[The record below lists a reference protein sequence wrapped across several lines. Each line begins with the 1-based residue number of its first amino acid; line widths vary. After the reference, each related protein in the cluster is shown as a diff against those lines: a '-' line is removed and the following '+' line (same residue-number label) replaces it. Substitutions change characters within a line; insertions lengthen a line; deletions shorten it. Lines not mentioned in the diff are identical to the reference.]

1 MNWKDS
7 IKKEDKFRRE
17 KHGRMLER
25 DILYEKIENLLAQA
39 IDLSDEFEK
48 KYEDAVD
55 LPKLIDIER
64 LFRRIK
70 LERERN
76 K

>member
-39 IDLSDEFEK
+39 
-48 KYEDAVD
+48 
-55 LPKLIDIER
+55 
-64 LFRRIK
+64 
-70 LERERN
+70 
-76 K
+76 